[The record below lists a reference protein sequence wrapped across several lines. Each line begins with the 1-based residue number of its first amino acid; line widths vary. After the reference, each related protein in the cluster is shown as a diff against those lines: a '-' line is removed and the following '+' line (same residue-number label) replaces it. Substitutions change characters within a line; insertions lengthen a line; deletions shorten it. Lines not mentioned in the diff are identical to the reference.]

1 MTIEKLAVIACA
13 MMILPLAASA
23 QSTDADYC
31 KKLGNLARMYGAN
44 TGPVPQAIAKCDSDT
59 KAGIADLE
67 KHLQAEKIKLP
78 PR

>member
-1 MTIEKLAVIACA
+1 MSIGKLTVVVCA
-13 MMILPLAASA
+13 AFILPFAALA

-31 KKLGNLARMYGAN
+31 KKLGSLARMYGAN
-44 TGPVPQAIAKCDSDT
+44 TGPVPETIAKCDSDA
-59 KAGIADLE
+59 KGSIATLE